1 MLAVGAFNAA
11 AGLYS
16 IRASLRYRGYV
27 RKVAAAAGR
36 ERGGDGAEP
45 PEVLLIV
52 PCCGAEEDLERNL
65 ESLLTQSYP
74 RYRVRFSVESRSD
87 EAVPKI
93 ERLIERHPGMADLV
107 IAGPASRRSQKV
119 QNLLA
124 ALEDRGAVDV
134 LAFADS
140 DGRPQPDWLSKLVSP
155 LQSTGVGVAS
165 SYRFYLPEPRTFS
178 TLLRSV
184 WNASV
189 LTLLGDHDRNFAW
202 GGAMAIRA
210 EVFERIGVAEAWKG
224 TLSDDY
230 ALTHA
235 VRSAGL
241 EVVFV
246 PGALVE
252 SRGNVG
258 FLELCS
264 WCARQIQITRVY
276 WPSLFRVAAA
286 TNVLYCAFLV
296 LAPLEGSAAAT
307 ILFGLVLL
315 GSFWSGWI
323 RAGAISDLVPRW
335 RSDIR
340 RNLWAYALLVPV
352 GSLLTVQG
360 ALRAIASRRVAWR
373 GKVYEM
379 ISPRETSI
387 LER

>member
-1 MLAVGAFNAA
+1 MFALGAFNAA

-27 RKVAAAAGR
+27 RKVSAAAGR
-36 ERGGDGAEP
+36 ERGSGVEP

-52 PCCGAEEDLERNL
+52 PCCGAEEGLEQNL

-87 EAVPKI
+87 EAVPII

-124 ALEDRGAVDV
+124 ALEDRGAIDV

-140 DGRPQPDWLSKLVSP
+140 DGRPEADWLSKLVAP
-155 LQSTGVGVAS
+155 LESTGVGVAS

-189 LTLLGDHDRNFAW
+189 LTLLGDHDSNFAW

-210 EVFERIGVAEAWKG
+210 EVFERIGVVEAWKG

-230 ALTHA
+230 ALTHT

-286 TNVLYCAFLV
+286 TNVFYCAFLV

-323 RAGAISDLVPRW
+323 RARAISDLVPRW
-335 RSDIR
+335 RSEIR

-360 ALRAIASRRVAWR
+360 VLRAIASRRVTWR

-379 ISPRETSI
+379 TSPEETSI
-387 LER
+387 VER